1 MAKLDAD
8 TKPTSEKR
16 KSLIKAKNADR
27 AMDNMFR
34 IAMNNHLQL
43 SAMADAK
50 ANMMITVCAL
60 IMTLSL
66 ASITNPLLQPA
77 ILSMGVTCVAT
88 MLYAVFATMPKLPDR
103 ISGKIDA
110 RGPEFNLIFFGHFC
124 QLDFQ
129 TYLREMEQLMNDR
142 SIVYESLVKDLYVL
156 GKVLSDRKYRYIRI
170 SYQVFMAGLVIS
182 TIVLIISFSTQP

>member
-1 MAKLDAD
+1 MATDEMIEPQK
-8 TKPTSEKR
+8 EKR
-16 KSLIKAKNADR
+16 KGLIKAKKADR

-66 ASITNPLLQPA
+66 VRIDSPALQPA
-77 ILSMGVTCVAT
+77 IFSMGLTCVAT
-88 MLYAVFATMPKLPDR
+88 ILLAVYATMPKLPSR
-103 ISGKIDA
+103 IAGEINVRS
-110 RGPEFNLIFFGHFC
+110 PEFNLIFFGHFT

-129 TYLREMEQLMNDR
+129 TYLREMEQVVNSR
-142 SIVYESLVKDLYVL
+142 AVVYESLAKDLYGL
-156 GKVLSDRKYRYIRI
+156 GKVLGDRKYRYIRI
-170 SYQVFMAGLVIS
+170 SYQVFMIGLVIS
-182 TIVLIISFSTQP
+182 MIVLAISLATVA